1 MKRLYYLFLTLVSP
15 AHNDEYNRLGE
26 GEYLASHGVMSE
38 DRPKMIQGEAIVRLS
53 KHLQNI

>member
-26 GEYLASHGVMSE
+26 VEYLAKYGAIEWKEVE
-38 DRPKMIQGEAIVRLS
+38 GEAVVKLQ
-53 KHLQNI
+53 KHLHHI